1 MHLTS
6 VKFIVTQYVQVQAP
20 APEPRLA
27 QPPAAAV
34 RALKRRAVVNYVL
47 PRVTLRPVW
56 QIVLPA
62 FAPEQVLEP
71 ERAPVQ
77 ALEQL
82 LAPRPVQPLV
92 TDFVLL
98 VRAFQEVFLSTVIRA
113 KSWNATKS
121 QPVHRTAIAADV
133 LRERVLAQPAP
144 ARARQQEHQP
154 EPQALPPEQLL
165 AVERVRH
172 MKIAD
177 GCVNPAS
184 LCRMEL
190 LSNVARGTAVLKAC
204 AALRVC
210 IAVKKCEAAV
220 ERARV
225 LAQAQALQ
233 APEPEPAPVLGR
245 QVQAQAAAAATAREP
260 RARLNPSVGAY
271 FILGTPVLMEFAGLC
286 HLNRLIARI
295 PAALELQREQA
306 REEHRPRVQAQALR
320 QEPARAVREPVLGE
334 IVRMWGKIAATA
346 HVFLPRP
353 AASSMRLFAATG

>member
-1 MHLTS
+1 MRQVMHLTS

-121 QPVHRTAIAADV
+121 RHALRMAIAADV
-133 LRERVLAQPAP
+133 SR
-144 ARARQQEHQP
+144 
-154 EPQALPPEQLL
+154 
-165 AVERVRH
+165 
-172 MKIAD
+172 
-177 GCVNPAS
+177 
-184 LCRMEL
+184 
-190 LSNVARGTAVLKAC
+190 
-204 AALRVC
+204 
-210 IAVKKCEAAV
+210 
-220 ERARV
+220 
-225 LAQAQALQ
+225 
-233 APEPEPAPVLGR
+233 EPEPALALLALAHQR
-245 QVQAQAAAAATAREP
+245 AQ
-260 RARLNPSVGAY
+260 
-271 FILGTPVLMEFAGLC
+271 
-286 HLNRLIARI
+286 
-295 PAALELQREQA
+295 
-306 REEHRPRVQAQALR
+306 
-320 QEPARAVREPVLGE
+320 
-334 IVRMWGKIAATA
+334 
-346 HVFLPRP
+346 
-353 AASSMRLFAATG
+353 